1 MNHIKF
7 IFIAIILLFYCNLH
21 SQKIRESI
29 QTSYGVIKIITY
41 SPYSSDLIVFNGSEI
56 FKDEEIFSLYIK
68 NIFNNEENDVII
80 LIEEAA
86 GSAAFFRVISL
97 KSEIDYWISERF
109 GTRNDLIEVEF
120 NNSELKMKI
129 PYIYDFDRERMIYYV
144 YIYKDRK
151 IIDTELLSF

>member
-1 MNHIKF
+1 
-7 IFIAIILLFYCNLH
+7 
-21 SQKIRESI
+21 
-29 QTSYGVIKIITY
+29 
-41 SPYSSDLIVFNGSEI
+41 VFNGSEI

-151 IIDTELLSF
+151 IIDKELLSF